1 MADEPDVSLLE
12 AFDTLSDDALYA
24 SSSGRALREQ
34 RLARMEATSHSF
46 VPRREDHLSLASLD
60 PSPQREL
67 VLLDAL
73 HYHYRAK
80 DFVMVMKHAG
90 LELHKLSAPFSEGSF
105 ANTADKEEYKAV
117 LQSLANNCLAQ
128 LACSK
133 YHYSFKK

>member
-1 MADEPDVSLLE
+1 MTDEPDVSLLE

-60 PSPQREL
+60 SSPHRNL

-73 HYHYRAK
+73 HYHYRARK
-80 DFVMVMKHAG
+80 FALVMTHAG
-90 LELHKLSAPFSEGSF
+90 SELHKLSAPLSEGAF
-105 ANTADKEEYKAV
+105 ANPADREEYKAV

-133 YHYSFKK
+133 YHYSLKK